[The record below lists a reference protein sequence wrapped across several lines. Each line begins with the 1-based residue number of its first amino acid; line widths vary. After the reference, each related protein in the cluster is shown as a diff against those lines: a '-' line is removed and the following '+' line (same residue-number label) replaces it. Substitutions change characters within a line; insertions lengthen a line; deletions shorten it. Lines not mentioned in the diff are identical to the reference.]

1 MTASSYSP
9 PRHSRTAE
17 SIVLVVSYLVLIIG
31 ALFMLMPFVWMISA
45 SFKTLAEV
53 IQVPPQWLPKTL
65 DLRNYREVFE
75 QQPYFGRFF
84 INSVVVAALTVLAVL
99 FTSALAGYAFAKFQF
114 RFKRALFL
122 FVLCTMMI
130 PFQIRMVPL
139 FVQFSDW
146 GLTDS
151 YAGLVLPGIVEGFGI
166 FLMRQFI
173 SSIPNDLMDAA
184 RIDGASEPG
193 IFVRIILPLV
203 QPALSALAIFTLTS
217 NWESFL
223 WPLLITNSEAMR
235 TLPIGLASFSG
246 RYIQRYDLQMAAAT
260 IAVLPMVIVF
270 FLLQKRFVEGI
281 TLTGMKG

>member
-1 MTASSYSP
+1 MTVSSYSRP
-9 PRHSRTAE
+9 NPGRASQTMLM
-17 SIVLVVSYLVLIIG
+17 VLSYLVLIIG
-31 ALFMLMPFVWMISA
+31 ALFMLLPFAWMISA
-45 SFKTLAEV
+45 SFKSLSEV

-65 DLRNYREVFE
+65 DLRNYKEVFA

-84 INSVVVAALTVLAVL
+84 LNSVIVAVLTVLAVL
-99 FTSALAGYAFAKFQF
+99 FTSALAGYAFAKFHF
-114 RFKRALFL
+114 PLKRALFI

-184 RIDGASEPG
+184 RMDGASEPG
-193 IFVRIILPLV
+193 IFCAHHFAAGAAG
-203 QPALSALAIFTLTS
+203 ALGAGHLYAHQQLG
-217 NWESFL
+217 E
-223 WPLLITNSEAMR
+223 
-235 TLPIGLASFSG
+235 FS
-246 RYIQRYDLQMAAAT
+246 MAVAHH
-260 IAVLPMVIVF
+260 
-270 FLLQKRFVEGI
+270 Q
-281 TLTGMKG
+281 